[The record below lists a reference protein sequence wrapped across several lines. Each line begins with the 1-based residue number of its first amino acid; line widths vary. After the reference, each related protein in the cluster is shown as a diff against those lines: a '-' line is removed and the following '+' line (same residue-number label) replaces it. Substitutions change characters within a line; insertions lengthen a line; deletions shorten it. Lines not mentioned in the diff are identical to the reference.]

1 MKKII
6 MTVAL
11 LSASTSFG
19 MQNPAA
25 LPINDQTL
33 PTMVQQVEKTIEDA
47 KNGQLSV
54 DFDKVKSDSQARLQE
69 QGININRTT
78 INALTGGDVYRHI
91 DTAESLKKEGQCW
104 FCLKRILQP
113 VGIFLDASNVVLAS
127 IAASMVK
134 SNQSAAQS
142 LTIVIA
148 LMSAGAGAIS
158 VWVNKMKGRLAEIDN
173 ALDQQEPNA

>member
-1 MKKII
+1 

-33 PTMVQQVEKTIEDA
+33 PTIVQQVEKTIEDA

-54 DFDKVKSDSQARLQE
+54 DFDKVKADSQARLQE
-69 QGININRTT
+69 QGININQAAV
-78 INALTGGDVYRHI
+78 NAPTGGDVYRHI

-104 FCLKRILQP
+104 FCLKRIIQP
-113 VGIFLDASNVVLAS
+113 IGIFLDVSNVVLAS
-127 IAASMVK
+127 VAAS
-134 SNQSAAQS
+134 
-142 LTIVIA
+142 VISSKPGTA
-148 LMSAGAGAIS
+148 KGLIITTAITSTAAGALSIL
-158 VWVNKMKGRLAEIDN
+158 VTKMKNRLVEIDN
-173 ALDQQEPNA
+173 ALDQQEPNV